1 MRAVFIMLKVE
12 PGFVSA
18 VADQIT
24 ELGSFSEAYSI
35 SGAYDLLVKLYVE
48 NFDDLSHLVTE
59 QIQKIPHVRE
69 TFTILT
75 FRAFQ

>member
-12 PGFVSA
+12 PGSLAA
-18 VADQIT
+18 VADRIT

-35 SGAYDLLVKLYVE
+35 SGTYDLLVKLYVE

-75 FRAFQ
+75 FQAFQ